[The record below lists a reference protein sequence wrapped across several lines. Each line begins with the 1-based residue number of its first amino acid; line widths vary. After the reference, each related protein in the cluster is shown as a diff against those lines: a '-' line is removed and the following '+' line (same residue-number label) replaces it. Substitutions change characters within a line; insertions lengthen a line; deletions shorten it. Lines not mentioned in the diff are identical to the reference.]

1 MLVEHPC
8 AWGACRARIHPQQEL
23 GAHPTSPAPAQDFAQ
38 APGAPAK
45 ANKPNTRAAPP
56 CFSRERLRRI
66 ASSHSACRGA
76 LLISQTIA
84 VRVEIR
90 SGLEA
95 SHLRWLLSDLSELTG
110 VRPGTGV
117 LWRVCVC
124 ESEAETRGKGAPPT
138 CSTLEQKPRL
148 LWVLGVKGR
157 ASRLLNVASVL
168 SKPLRRGR
176 NCLGFT
182 SFSFKSRA

>member
-1 MLVEHPC
+1 MEHPC

-56 CFSRERLRRI
+56 CFSRERLRRV
-66 ASSHSACRGA
+66 ASSHSACRSA
-76 LLISQTIA
+76 LLISQTVA

-110 VRPGTGV
+110 QAQACSG
-117 LWRVCVC
+117 VCVC
-124 ESEAETRGKGAPPT
+124 ESEAKTRGKGAPPT

-148 LWVLGVKGR
+148 LRVPRVKGR

-176 NCLGFT
+176 NCPGFT
-182 SFSFKSRA
+182 NFSFKSRA